1 MPSWCPRC
9 GRNVENDEKFCRQCG
24 MPQDLTGA
32 EATTW
37 MLSNQPAPRREQ
49 SRPTHPVVPSPTG
62 ATNPPPSDGYVPPTP
77 YYPTVPPPAP
87 YYQPPS
93 PVPYQ
98 PPQPVEAHISLGD
111 WLSGGWQVYKE
122 NWALMSV
129 ASLLTCLIG
138 AGTAGLL
145 AGPMMMGLFRMAF
158 ATMRGERPV
167 MGDLFNW
174 RGRFLQSFL
183 CGLIFV
189 AIPLWLSS
197 GNNSF
202 LALPILVATPFL
214 AVMFAFS
221 TSLTL
226 ERGIDIAQ
234 AINQVAKLVFSRDAF
249 MWWVVGLVFA
259 AIAAGGFMGCG
270 IGVLLTMPWMISAAA
285 VAYRDVFGFD
295 DPNRTL
301 H

>member
-9 GRNVENDEKFCRQCG
+9 GRNVEEDEKFCRQCG
-24 MPQDLTGA
+24 MPQDLSGA

-37 MLSNQPAPRREQ
+37 MLSNEPAPRPEQ
-49 SRPTHPVVPSPTG
+49 SRPTHPVNPSPTG
-62 ATNPPPSDGYVPPTP
+62 ATAPPTGAAFVPPT
-77 YYPTVPPPAP
+77 P

-98 PPQPVEAHISLGD
+98 PPQPAHISLGD

-129 ASLLTCLIG
+129 ASLLAIVLG
-138 AGTAGLL
+138 ACTLGIL
-145 AGPMMMGLFRMAF
+145 AGPLLMGLFRMAF

-167 MGDLFNW
+167 MADLFNW
-174 RGRFLQSFL
+174 HGKFLQAFL
-183 CGLIFV
+183 TALIFGLV
-189 AIPLWLSS
+189 HLALGGA
-197 GNNSF
+197 GNNSAFFTF
-202 LALPILVATPFL
+202 LSLAATPL
-214 AVMFAFS
+214 LSVMLGF
-221 TSLTL
+221 TVSLIL
-226 ERGIDIAQ
+226 ERGMDVVN
-234 AINQVAKLVFSRDAF
+234 AINHVAKLVFSRDAF

-259 AIAAGGFMGCG
+259 AITAGGSLGCG
-270 IGVLLTMPWMISAAA
+270 IGVLVTLPWMISSSA

>member
-24 MPQDLTGA
+24 MPQDLTGS

-37 MLSNQPAPRREQ
+37 MLSNQPAPRPEQ
-49 SRPTHPVVPSPTG
+49 SRPTHPVAPNPTG
-62 ATNPPPSDGYVPPTP
+62 ATNPPPSSGYV
-77 YYPTVPPPAP
+77 PPAP
-87 YYQPPS
+87 YYPPPP
-93 PVPYQ
+93 PVLYQ

-129 ASLLTCLIG
+129 ASLLTGVIG
-138 AGTAGLL
+138 AGTGGLL
-145 AGPMMMGLFRMAF
+145 AGPMLMGLFRMAF

-174 RGRFLQSFL
+174 RGRFVQAFL
-183 CGLIFV
+183 SGLIFV
-189 AIPLWLSS
+189 AVPYWLFL

-202 LALPILVATPFL
+202 LLLLLLVATPFL
-214 AVMFAFS
+214 LVMFAFS

-226 ERGIDIAQ
+226 ERGMDIAH
-234 AINQVAKLVFSRDAF
+234 AINQVGKLVFSRDKF

-259 AIAAGGFMGCG
+259 AIAAGGFMGCIVG
-270 IGVLLTMPWMISAAA
+270 LLVTIPWMISAAA

>member
-9 GRNVENDEKFCRQCG
+9 GRNVEEDEKFCRQCG
-24 MPQDLTGA
+24 MPQDLTGS

-37 MLSNQPAPRREQ
+37 ILSNEPAPPPEQ
-49 SRPTHPVVPSPTG
+49 SRPTHPVVPNPTG
-62 ATNPPPSDGYVPPTP
+62 ATNPPPNAGYV
-77 YYPTVPPPAP
+77 PPAP
-87 YYQPPS
+87 YYPPAPTPYYQPPP

-98 PPQPVEAHISLGD
+98 PAPSAEAHISLGD

-129 ASLLTCLIG
+129 ASFLTCLIG
-138 AGTAGLL
+138 GGTGGLL

-158 ATMRGERPV
+158 ATMRGERPL
-167 MGDLFNW
+167 MSDLFNW

-183 CGLIFV
+183 AGLIFV
-189 AIPLWLSS
+189 AVPLWLLS

-202 LALPILVATPFL
+202 LAFPILVATPFL
-214 AVMFAFS
+214 SVLFAFS

-226 ERGIDIAQ
+226 ERGMDIAN

-259 AIAAGGFMGCG
+259 AITAGGFIGCMV
-270 IGVLLTMPWMISAAA
+270 GVLVTMPWMISSAA

>member
-1 MPSWCPRC
+1 MSSWCPRC
-9 GRNVENDEKFCRQCG
+9 GRNVETDEKFCRQCG
-24 MPQDLTGA
+24 MPQDLSGA

-37 MLSNQPAPRREQ
+37 MLSNEPAPRAEQ
-49 SRPTHPVVPSPTG
+49 SRPTHPVNPSPTG
-62 ATNPPPSDGYVPPTP
+62 TTTNPPTGPAYVQPTP
-77 YYPTVPPPAP
+77 YYPPPP
-87 YYQPPS
+87 

-98 PPQPVEAHISLGD
+98 PAQPTDAHISLGD

-129 ASLLTCLIG
+129 ASLLTGLIS
-138 AGTAGLL
+138 AGTGGLL
-145 AGPMMMGLFRMAF
+145 AGPLLMGLFRMAF
-158 ATMRGERPV
+158 ATMRGERPG

-189 AIPLWLSS
+189 VIPFWLSS

-214 AVMFAFS
+214 AMMFAFS

-226 ERGIDIAQ
+226 ERGMDIAN
-234 AINQVAKLVFSRDAF
+234 AINQVAKLIFSRDAF
-249 MWWVVGLVFA
+249 MWWVVGLVVA
-259 AIAAGGFMGCG
+259 AITMGGFIGCG
-270 IGVLLTMPWMISAAA
+270 IGVLVTLPWMISSSAL
-285 VAYRDVFGFD
+285 AYRDVFGFD